1 MQSGDGLLDV
11 ASAVYVVA
19 GPEEDRQIRPA
30 CSLLFV
36 CCAVCYALLFCFYL
50 YRVSI
55 RITAHTRARARPPG
69 YQGHR
74 HPAPRYISLPH
85 TRFWDKKGNRTE
97 KDTPV
102 HREVRHK
109 GVLRGKGRK
118 EEDSFSIV
126 QSQIEFKRSI
136 E

>member
-1 MQSGDGLLDV
+1 MVLKKTSDQAPAPCFCCVVLYNMRLFLL
-11 ASAVYVVA
+11 S
-19 GPEEDRQIRPA
+19 
-30 CSLLFV
+30 FV
-36 CCAVCYALLFCFYL
+36 SREYPY
-50 YRVSI
+50 
-55 RITAHTRARARPPG
+55 HRARAPPG
-69 YQGHR
+69 YPGRR
-74 HPAPRYISLPH
+74 HPAPRYISFPH
-85 TRFWDKKGNRTE
+85 TRFWDKKGIRTE

-109 GVLRGKGRK
+109 GVFWGKGRK